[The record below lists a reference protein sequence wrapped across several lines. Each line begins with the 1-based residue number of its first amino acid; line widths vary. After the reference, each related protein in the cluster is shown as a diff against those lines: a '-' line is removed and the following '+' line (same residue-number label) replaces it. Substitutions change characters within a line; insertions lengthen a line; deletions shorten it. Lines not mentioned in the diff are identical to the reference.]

1 MAGAGVSGSGLGQ
14 QRLQEARRGQIV
26 EEFLSQTREQVA
38 EREVSRTKVYIW
50 LGREEKLPSPR
61 WGRQPCDIPP
71 QAVWGRNQLL
81 FVRLCCPRRC
91 SPEY

>member
-38 EREVSRTKVYIW
+38 EREVSRTKV
-50 LGREEKLPSPR
+50 
-61 WGRQPCDIPP
+61 
-71 QAVWGRNQLL
+71 
-81 FVRLCCPRRC
+81 
-91 SPEY
+91 